1 MTGGA
6 RRRFFRALFGRGND
20 MTWKDVK
27 LATLQK
33 MVSADGNT
41 IPNDDATKDYL
52 AAMPQ
57 AANEALQL
65 LSTANKFLRQYA
77 DVSVGDAVNGYTPYY
92 DMQNTGD
99 FYRMG
104 EIEVYK
110 LSDDGIQTVRGVT
123 VRAGSYVS
131 FPGAGDYR
139 VFYDAWPDEITE
151 NTKDTYELPLDTEVA
166 VLLPLYMASQL
177 YKDDDISI
185 ATIYRN
191 EFEVARAELKN
202 RERGTVHDR
211 FVSESGWW

>member
-1 MTGGA
+1 
-6 RRRFFRALFGRGND
+6 

-41 IPNDDATKDYL
+41 IPTDDSTKDYL

-65 LSTANKFLRQYA
+65 LSTANKFLRQYV
-77 DVSVGDAVNGYTPYY
+77 DVSVGEAQDGYQPYY

-104 EIEVYK
+104 SVEVYK
-110 LSDDGIQTVRGVT
+110 LSDVGIQSVNGVT

-131 FPGAGDYR
+131 FPAAGDYR
-139 VFYDAWPDEITE
+139 VFYDAWPEAITE
-151 NTKDTYELPLDTEVA
+151 TTKDTYELPLDNEVA

-185 ATIYRN
+185 STIYRN
-191 EFEVARAELKN
+191 EFEVARGELKN
-202 RERGTVHDR
+202 RTAGTWRDQ
-211 FVSESGWW
+211 FTSESGWW